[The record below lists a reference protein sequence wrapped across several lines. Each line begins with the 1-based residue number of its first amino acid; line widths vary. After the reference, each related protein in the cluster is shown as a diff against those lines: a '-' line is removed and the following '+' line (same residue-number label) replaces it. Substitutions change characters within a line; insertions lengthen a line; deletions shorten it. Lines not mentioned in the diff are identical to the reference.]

1 MDRISL
7 INSSPELIEL
17 GEKRFKKQI
26 LRKGEWE
33 YGGSKLSIT
42 QEKLERIKKNFEDR
56 VIENLPIFRGHAS
69 QKEAEQNPNIVAGY
83 IESLEIDGNGL
94 NAVMSVDDRA
104 VGDVGKIYKN
114 VSVALD
120 EAYKD
125 HETGEFK
132 GDVLRHVALVIEP
145 YLKRLNPEFIA
156 LSEDE
161 DKEIVE
167 FNLNED
173 VDMAKKKKAEAVVEV
188 ENIEVPEAEVV
199 ETEVVEE
206 VKTEPVMDAEKQEIA
221 DSIQAA
227 SSPDLEPA
235 PTDEGVA
242 PAEGIVEDNKK
253 DESTEEKKEE
263 EVIEPVEEK
272 VELSET
278 EKRIKDLEEELA
290 KSKEVERQTRKE
302 KIDME
307 YTKLLS
313 EGKVVPAQESAF
325 KSIMA
330 SESLV
335 LLSDGEEKSLVS
347 LFAEFLEASPVV
359 VEFGE
364 KGFNSTDGSISQ
376 LSEQEKSA
384 FDFMGYDKT
393 KIEEYLEK
401 KKSGKL

>member
-104 VGDVGKIYKN
+104 VGDVGKVYKN

-188 ENIEVPEAEVV
+188 EKVETPEAEVV

-206 VKTEPVMDAEKQEIA
+206 VKAEPTVDAEKQEIA

-235 PTDEGVA
+235 PADENVEPVEEVVEEREDE
-242 PAEGIVEDNKK
+242 PAQ
-253 DESTEEKKEE
+253 EEKKEE
-263 EVIEPVEEK
+263 AVESAEEK

-278 EKRIKDLEEELA
+278 ERRIKELEEELA
-290 KSKEVERQTRKE
+290 KSKEVERKSRKE

-313 EGKVVPAQESAF
+313 EGKVVPAQENAF

-335 LLSDGEEKSLVS
+335 LLSDGEQKDLVS
-347 LFAEFLEASPVV
+347 LFTEFLEASPVV

-364 KGFNSTDGSISQ
+364 KGFNSTDGSLMQ

-384 FDFMGYDKT
+384 FEFMGYDQK

-401 KKSGKL
+401 KKTGKL